1 MITNDTIWSEMKT
14 PQTITEETTT
24 ITLQDGISL
33 YKLISGSVDT
43 EITFSTSQISSAL
56 AAGDYN
62 VITFELLVEMGST
75 VQTLEFP
82 ETVSWL
88 DNIPPTMNAAN
99 KDYLILFRS
108 YDGGASWIGAPEGS
122 WNND

>member
-1 MITNDTIWSEMKT
+1 MITNDTIWSEMQT
-14 PQTITEETTT
+14 PQTITAETTT

-43 EITFSTSQISSAL
+43 EITFSTSQISAAL

-75 VQTLEFP
+75 VQTLEIP

-88 DNIPPTMNAAN
+88 DNLPTTMNAQN
-99 KDYLILFRS
+99 KSYLILFRS
-108 YDGGASWIGAPEGS
+108 YDGGASWIGAAEGS
-122 WNND
+122 F